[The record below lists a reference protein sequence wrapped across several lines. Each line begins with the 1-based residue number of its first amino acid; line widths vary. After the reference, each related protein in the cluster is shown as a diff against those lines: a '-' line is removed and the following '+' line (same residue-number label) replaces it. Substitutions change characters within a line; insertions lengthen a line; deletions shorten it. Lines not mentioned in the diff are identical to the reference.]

1 MDTTLSGG
9 FDTLSAANDLQNAG
23 FNREQAEVLSH
34 TMARAHGDLATKA
47 DITVVKADIT
57 VVKADVAALRREVD
71 AVRSEVDAVRR
82 EVSSLRILLL
92 SVFMPLLVLIV
103 GAVLKPIFLPA

>member
-1 MDTTLSGG
+1 MDTTMSGG
-9 FDTLSAANDLQNAG
+9 FDTLSAANDLQNVG
-23 FNREQAEVLSH
+23 FNREQAEVLSY

-47 DITVVKADIT
+47 DIA
-57 VVKADVAALRREVD
+57 VVKADVAALRR
-71 AVRSEVDAVRR
+71 EVDAVRR

>member
-71 AVRSEVDAVRR
+71 AVRR